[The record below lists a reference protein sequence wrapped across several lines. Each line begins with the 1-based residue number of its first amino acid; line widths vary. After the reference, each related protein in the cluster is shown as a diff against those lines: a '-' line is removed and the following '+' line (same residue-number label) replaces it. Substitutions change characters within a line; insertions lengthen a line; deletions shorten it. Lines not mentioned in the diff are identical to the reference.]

1 MNSANPNAY
10 SPRAGRRRRALLA
23 TPGAGAT
30 LPFFAGRATAVP
42 GAAQRTD
49 EALEEPGFMEL
60 PPGPQGRVA
69 RVLAG
74 GGARGFAHLGVLR
87 VLEREGWRPDLVVGT
102 SAGAIVGAM
111 HASGLSVAHI
121 EAGLRSFNRAM
132 PEEINRVLT
141 DHLSAFLFCPT
152 DSAIANLRS
161 EGIMH
166 NVHNVGDIMY
176 DAALHYGN
184 RPDSVQTLSPALR
197 NVHAA
202 ADYILATIHRQEN
215 TDDPLRLG
223 RIVTALLKVADAH
236 PVVLPLHPRTRSRL
250 DATWLSRLQSH
261 PSVHLT
267 DPLGYLEMLQFERH
281 ARLVVTDSGG
291 VQKEAFFFKVACA
304 TLRDQTEWTELVD
317 HGWNTLIDVVHDP
330 VEDAILRRYGCP
342 GEPDFNPYGNGRT
355 AQAILSTIIP
365 G

>member
-1 MNSANPNAY
+1 MRLLTVVGARPQFIKAAMLN
-10 SPRAGRRRRALLA
+10 RAIRARSDVVEVLVHTGQHHDA
-23 TPGAGAT
+23 HMSDV
-30 LPFFAGRATAVP
+30 FFS
-42 GAAQRTD
+42 QLD
-49 EALEEPGFMEL
+49 ID
-60 PPGPQGRVA
+60 PPQHSLGI
-69 RVLAG
+69 AG
-74 GGARGFAHLGVLR
+74 GTHGDMTGRMMAALDPVLMA
-87 VLEREGWRPDLVVGT
+87 ERPDLVVVYGDT
-102 SAGAIVGAM
+102 NSTLAAAVCAAKFGIPI
-111 HASGLSVAHI
+111 AHI

-317 HGWNTLIDVVHDP
+317 HGWNTLVDVVHDP
-330 VEDAILRRYGCP
+330 VEDAILRRYGCT